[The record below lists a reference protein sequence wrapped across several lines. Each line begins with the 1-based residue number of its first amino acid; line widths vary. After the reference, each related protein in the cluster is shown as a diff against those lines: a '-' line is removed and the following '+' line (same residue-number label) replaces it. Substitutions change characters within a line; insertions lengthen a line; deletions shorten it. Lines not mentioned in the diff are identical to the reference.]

1 MPVFKCKM
9 CGGTLEISENQTI
22 ATCEYC
28 GTQQTLPKANDEIIA
43 NLFNRANNLR
53 LKNEFDKAQEI
64 YEKIINGGSTDP
76 EAYWGVV
83 LCKYGI
89 EYVEDPA
96 TYKRVP
102 TCHRTQLESV
112 LTDVDFI
119 AAIEHADDS
128 RKTIYQSEAAE
139 IDRLQK
145 NILQIVHKEKP
156 FDVFICYKETDEN
169 GKRTV
174 DSVIANDI
182 YYQLTQE
189 GFKVFYAAITLEDKL
204 GQEYEPYIF
213 VALNS
218 AKVMLVIG
226 TKPEYFD
233 AVWVRNEWSRFLKII
248 RNDRSKSLIPC
259 YKDMDAYDLPEEF
272 SHLQAQDMG
281 KIGFINDIVRGIR
294 KLIPSTTAE
303 TTMSKQETVV
313 VNGGNTDAEPLLK
326 RAYLFLEDGDF
337 ASADEY
343 FEKVLDLD
351 PENAKAYVGKML
363 VELKCK
369 KESALS
375 DRWDR
380 IDGNSNYQKALRF
393 ADQKYREILFGYNNG
408 ILEKLYQ
415 QAMGNKEKAQSD
427 KDYQSIAAF
436 LRNKLAGYKDAEEQ
450 AKACDRLAADW
461 RLEQQYQQYLQVES
475 NLLSDTGVEEADWKS
490 MADRFVELG
499 DYKDARARAAECRAR
514 AETVRQEQEYQ
525 AQKHAEEERKAK
537 IKRKKKIKKVLAIGT
552 PIVAVCVAFV
562 ILLNT
567 VIIPNVKYNQAMKC
581 ISAGEYEEGYDI
593 LTALGGHSEEIND
606 SKYER
611 ALAHMEKGGFAEA
624 VELFEDLENYKDSKD
639 KVKEAMYAQAEKY
652 LQDKNYEQAY
662 EAFYKAGDFKDSGDR
677 AKEASYLNAQEC
689 MEAKDYTKAYESF
702 YKASDYKDAKQR
714 LKDFLVV
721 PSKKV
726 SISSSDEKRTRDY
739 TYDKNGNL
747 TKETFYNF
755 LNDYTSIHEYSYDNN
770 GNMIKKVDDYTI
782 TEYTYNKNGNLIKVK
797 SGDGFTTEYS
807 YDTNGNRIK
816 AVRTETI
823 GSDYVINKFVIEY
836 SYDSN
841 GNCIKEVRTDDD
853 GQKSTYKYTYDEN
866 GNLIKNDSGSGS
878 TTNYEYS
885 YDKNGIL
892 VRKVIDEAYT
902 DYTYDD
908 SGNLIK
914 EVFTNQDVKSSTE
927 YSDYQVFYRP
937 GKDNTELL
945 DRILVDMSSD
955 AF

>member
-64 YEKIINGGSTDP
+64 YEKIINSGSTDS

-213 VALNS
+213 AALNS

-248 RNDRSKSLIPC
+248 RNDRSKALIPC

-294 KLIPSTTAE
+294 KLIPSTVAE
-303 TTMSKQETVV
+303 TTMPKRETVV

-337 ASADEY
+337 NSADEY
-343 FEKVLDLD
+343 FEKVLDME
-351 PENAKAYVGKML
+351 PENARAYIGKML

-369 KESALS
+369 EESGLT
-375 DRWDR
+375 
-380 IDGNSNYQKALRF
+380 
-393 ADQKYREILFGYNNG
+393 
-408 ILEKLYQ
+408 KLYQ
-415 QAMGNKEKAQSD
+415 RLENSNNYQRAMQFADEKTKEKLSNYSSIIQENMYQRALENKANAKRISD
-427 KDYQSIAAF
+427 YKSITTF
-436 LRNKLAGYKDAEEQ
+436 LRNQLVGYKDAEEQ
-450 AKACDRLAADW
+450 AQDCERLAAQYY
-461 RLEQQYQQYLQVES
+461 EQWKKEYYYHQEQVQ
-475 NLLSDTGVEEADWKS
+475 NLLNEVKIQAVNKRKLCNKISIVVLGVAIVMLIIGLVASNSES
-490 MADRFVELG
+490 MIKLG
-499 DYKDARARAAECRAR
+499 MFTILASIFIGCSAFLVLD
-514 AETVRQEQEYQ
+514 
-525 AQKHAEEERKAK
+525 
-537 IKRKKKIKKVLAIGT
+537 IKRKITFKEERQTQELL
-552 PIVAVCVAFV
+552 FQNQW
-562 ILLNT
+562 ILN
-567 VIIPNVKYNQAMKC
+567 
-581 ISAGEYEEGYDI
+581 
-593 LTALGGHSEEIND
+593 
-606 SKYER
+606 
-611 ALAHMEKGGFAEA
+611 
-624 VELFEDLENYKDSKD
+624 
-639 KVKEAMYAQAEKY
+639 
-652 LQDKNYEQAY
+652 
-662 EAFYKAGDFKDSGDR
+662 
-677 AKEASYLNAQEC
+677 
-689 MEAKDYTKAYESF
+689 
-702 YKASDYKDAKQR
+702 
-714 LKDFLVV
+714 
-721 PSKKV
+721 
-726 SISSSDEKRTRDY
+726 
-739 TYDKNGNL
+739 
-747 TKETFYNF
+747 
-755 LNDYTSIHEYSYDNN
+755 
-770 GNMIKKVDDYTI
+770 I
-782 TEYTYNKNGNLIKVK
+782 TLDQY
-797 SGDGFTTEYS
+797 
-807 YDTNGNRIK
+807 
-816 AVRTETI
+816 
-823 GSDYVINKFVIEY
+823 IE
-836 SYDSN
+836 
-841 GNCIKEVRTDDD
+841 
-853 GQKSTYKYTYDEN
+853 QKSK
-866 GNLIKNDSGSGS
+866 
-878 TTNYEYS
+878 
-885 YDKNGIL
+885 
-892 VRKVIDEAYT
+892 
-902 DYTYDD
+902 
-908 SGNLIK
+908 
-914 EVFTNQDVKSSTE
+914 
-927 YSDYQVFYRP
+927 
-937 GKDNTELL
+937 
-945 DRILVDMSSD
+945 
-955 AF
+955 

>member
-9 CGGTLEISENQTI
+9 CGGTLEINENQTI

-28 GTQQTLPKANDEIIA
+28 GTQQTLPKANDEIIT

-64 YEKIINGGSTDP
+64 YEKIINGGSTDS
-76 EAYWGVV
+76 EAYWGIV

-112 LTDVDFI
+112 LTDVDYI
-119 AAIEHADDS
+119 AAIDHADDGQ
-128 RKTIYQSEAAE
+128 KAIYEAEAAE

-145 NILQIVHKEKP
+145 NILQIVNHEKP
-156 FDVFICYKETDEN
+156 FDVFLCYKETDEN

-213 VALNS
+213 AALNS

-662 EAFYKAGDFKDSGDR
+662 EAFYKAGDYKDSGDR

-689 MEAKDYTKAYESF
+689 IKAKDYTKAYESF
-702 YKASDYKDAKQR
+702 YKAVDYKDTRQR

-721 PSKKV
+721 PSKAEYTDSDGDEVVTSYTYDKNGNILQRTTTDSFGDQDITKYTYDANGNLIKDGQGSFSHNYVYDKNGNLIKKIRGDATIYDYAYNSKGNLVKEVV
-726 SISSSDEKRTRDY
+726 SSYNVDDSIDHKFITDY

-747 TKETFYNF
+747 IKETQKYISYYDGSE
-755 LNDYTSIHEYSYDNN
+755 DYTSNETT
-770 GNMIKKVDDYTI
+770 DYT
-782 TEYTYNKNGNLIKVK
+782 YDKNGNLIRKVNN
-797 SGDGFTTEYS
+797 SITG
-807 YDTNGNRIK
+807 
-816 AVRTETI
+816 
-823 GSDYVINKFVIEY
+823 
-836 SYDSN
+836 
-841 GNCIKEVRTDDD
+841 
-853 GQKSTYKYTYDEN
+853 STYTHTYRYDERDFLVSESGANYIYDEN
-866 GNLIKNDSGSGS
+866 GYLVEKKSRTQRKYSGH
-878 TTNYEYS
+878 
-885 YDKNGIL
+885 
-892 VRKVIDEAYT
+892 
-902 DYTYDD
+902 
-908 SGNLIK
+908 
-914 EVFTNQDVKSSTE
+914 
-927 YSDYQVFYRP
+927 QVFYRP
-937 GKDNTELL
+937 GKDNSWS
-945 DRILVDMSSD
+945 VDWNNNYVERY
-955 AF
+955 